1 MKCLSK
7 TRHVCPQLFEL
18 HPSRAQASF
27 KGDHSKLVKE
37 LVKHKA
43 FFTENEFW
51 ALPYDDNWSLPLRMD
66 SRVVLYRENG
76 QEDFSLFD
84 TYAVMGGAPIT
95 NRHEDLL

>member
-1 MKCLSK
+1 M
-7 TRHVCPQLFEL
+7 H
-18 HPSRAQASF
+18 A
-27 KGDHSKLVKE
+27 GDHSKLVKE

-66 SRVVLYRENG
+66 SRVVLYRETEG
-76 QEDFSLFD
+76 QEEAEGFSLFD

-95 NRHEDLL
+95 NRQDTCHKLYR